1 MLGRSAVSA
10 ILTLLAHAFH
20 SSLAPARQGFS
31 LRSAQEDFTEWKMT
45 LMQVGLDDK
54 YRVDAKRIYLSGV
67 QALARLPMLQ
77 RERDRAAGLN
87 TAGFISGYRGSPLG
101 MYDHTLWRAK
111 SFLQA
116 HDIAFVPG
124 LNEDLAATAVWGSQQ
139 VGLFPGAR
147 VDGVFGIWYGK
158 GPGVDRSVDA
168 LKHAN
173 SAGTSQHGG
182 VLALAGD
189 DHGCQ
194 SSTLAHQSEQVFAA
208 ALIPIINPAT
218 LQDYLDLGI
227 YGFALSRYSGCWVGF
242 KAIGET
248 VESSASIY
256 SDHARVEIVL
266 PTDFEMPPGGLN
278 IRWPD
283 PPLEAEKR
291 LFGPKMAAIGAFA
304 RANKLDRI
312 VLDGKPARLGIIA
325 TGKAYLDLRQALAD
339 LGISD
344 RDAEALG
351 LRIYKVALTWPLE
364 EHGAKRFAEGLQ
376 DVLVV
381 EEKRGFIE
389 DQLKR
394 ILYNV
399 DAWKRP
405 SVVGK
410 LDEDGAPLLP
420 SEGELTPTIVASA
433 LVARLRRL
441 GHQSPALEQRL
452 ARLEAFE
459 RPAEGHAPISLQR
472 TPYFCSGCP
481 HNTSTKL
488 PEGSRAMAG
497 IGCHGM
503 ALYVPARRTA
513 TITHMGA
520 EGANWIGQ
528 APFTSEQH
536 IFQNLGDGTYTH
548 SGLLALR
555 AAAASGV
562 NITYKILYNDAVA
575 MTGGQPAEGS
585 FTVAQ
590 IAHQVWA
597 EGTKRLA
604 VVSDDPGKYP
614 KNYFPAGVTVHHR
627 REMDQVQRQ
636 LRDIKGLTALIYD
649 QTCAAEKRRRRKRG
663 LYPDPPKRVFINDLV
678 CEGCGD
684 CSQTSNCVSVQPLE
698 TEFGRKRQI
707 DQSNCNKDYSCV
719 DGFCPSFVTV
729 HGGKPKRLENTAV
742 DSGQLFADL
751 PLPTLPQLDVPY
763 NILVTGIGGT
773 GVITI
778 GALLGMA
785 AHLDGR
791 GCSALDFTGLA
802 QKNGAVMS
810 HVRIAAKP
818 EDIASVRITSGGAD
832 LILGCD
838 IVVAASE
845 TALNRVDRG
854 ATRAFVNADL
864 QPTASFVQNP
874 DLDFEMGAM
883 QTTLR
888 DAIGERN
895 LEIIDATAIA
905 ATLMGDSIATNSF
918 MLGFAFQKGAV
929 PLSLEALLRAIEING
944 AAIEMNKQAFTWG
957 RLAAHD
963 ISRVRSVTQFK
974 ARAASPTRA
983 LDEIINLRAKFLS
996 DYQDQAYADR
1006 YLAAVDKVRKAETAA
1021 SLSSS
1026 ELSEAVAKNLFKL
1039 MAYKD
1044 EYEVARLYTDGS
1056 FAKKL
1061 SEKFDGEFS
1070 LKFYLAAPIFARR
1083 DKATG
1088 RLQKKEFGGWMIH
1101 AFRLLARLKGLRGT
1115 PYDPFG
1121 RTTERK
1127 AERKLIEDYL
1137 AMIEQRMA
1145 VMKAEQIPLLSRLA
1159 RIPETIRGYGHIKEE
1174 NITKAKAEKT
1184 RLEAEL
1190 DNSRFAAAAE

>member
-1 MLGRSAVSA
+1 
-10 ILTLLAHAFH
+10 
-20 SSLAPARQGFS
+20 
-31 LRSAQEDFTEWKMT
+31 MT

-54 YRVDAKRIYLSGV
+54 YRLESKRIYLSGI
-67 QALARLPMLQ
+67 QALVRLPMLQ
-77 RERDRAAGLN
+77 RERDRLQNLN

-101 MYDHTLWRAK
+101 MYDHALWRAK

-116 HDIAFVPG
+116 QDIAFVPG

-139 VGLFPGAR
+139 VGLFPGAK

-173 SAGTSQHGG
+173 SAGSSRHGG

-208 ALIPIINPAT
+208 ALMPILNPAT
-218 LQDYLDLGI
+218 LQDYLDLGL

-248 VESSASIY
+248 VESSASID
-256 SDHARVEIVL
+256 SDPSRVEVVL
-266 PTDFEMPPGGLN
+266 PRDFEMPPGGLN

-283 PPLEAEKR
+283 PPMEQEAR
-291 LFGPKMAAIGAFA
+291 LFGPKMEAAKAFV
-304 RANKLDRI
+304 RANGLDRI
-312 VLDGKPARLGIIA
+312 VLDARPARLGILA
-325 TGKAYLDLRQALAD
+325 TGKAYLDLRQAMAD
-339 LGISD
+339 LGITD
-344 RDAEALG
+344 KDAKALG

-364 EHGAKRFAEGLQ
+364 EVGAKRFAEGLQ

-381 EEKRGFIE
+381 EEKRGFVE
-389 DQLKR
+389 DQLMR

-399 DAWKRP
+399 DAWNRP

-410 LDEDGAPLLP
+410 RDESGAPLLP
-420 SEGELTPTIVASA
+420 SEGELTPTMVASA

-441 GHQSPALEQRL
+441 GVQSPALEQRL

-459 RPAEGHAPISLQR
+459 HPVAASAPITLAR
-472 TPYFCSGCP
+472 TPFFCSGCP

-503 ALYVPARRTA
+503 ALYVPSRRTN
-513 TITHMGA
+513 TITQMGG
-520 EGANWIGQ
+520 EGVNWIGQ
-528 APFTSEQH
+528 APFTSEDH

-555 AAAASGV
+555 AAGASGV

-590 IAHQVWA
+590 IAHQVAA

-604 VVSDDPGKYP
+604 IVSDDPGKYP
-614 KNYFPAGVTVHHR
+614 AKDYFPQGATVHHR
-627 REMDQVQRQ
+627 REMDQLQRE
-636 LRDIKGLTALIYD
+636 LRETKGLSVLIYD

-684 CSQTSNCVSVQPLE
+684 CSQTSNCVSVQPLD

-729 HGGKPKRLENTAV
+729 HGGMLKRPKTSSV

-751 PLPTLPQLDVPY
+751 PLPLPSELDAPY

-785 AHLDGR
+785 AHVDGK

-810 HVRIAAKP
+810 HVRIAPKP
-818 EDIASVRITSGGAD
+818 EDIASVRIATGGAD

-838 IVVAASE
+838 IVVSAGT
-845 TALNRVDRG
+845 TALSRVERG
-854 ATRAFVNADL
+854 VTRAFVNADL
-864 QPTASFVQNP
+864 QPTASFVMNP
-874 DLDFEMGAM
+874 DIDFEMNAM
-883 QTTLR
+883 QTALR
-888 DAIGERN
+888 DTIGDKN
-895 LEIIDATAIA
+895 LDIIDATGIA
-905 ATLMGDSIATNSF
+905 TILMGDSIATNSF
-918 MLGFAFQKGAV
+918 MLGYAFQKGTI
-929 PLSLEALLRAIEING
+929 PLSLEAIMRAIEING
-944 AAIEMNKQAFTWG
+944 AAVEMNKQAFGWG

-963 ISRVRSVTQFK
+963 ISRVRSVTQFRS
-974 ARAASPTRA
+974 RAATTTRT
-983 LDEIINLRAKFLS
+983 LDETIAYRAEFLTA
-996 DYQDQAYADR
+996 YQDKAYAER
-1006 YLAAVDKVRKAETAA
+1006 YLATVAKVRRAEAA
-1021 SLSSS
+1021 VSTSST
-1026 ELSEAVAKNLFKL
+1026 ELTEAVAKNLFKL

-1044 EYEVARLYTDGS
+1044 EYEVARLYADDS

-1061 SEKFDGEFS
+1061 GEKFEGDFR
-1070 LKFYLAAPIFARR
+1070 LKFHLAPPIFARR

-1088 RLQKKEFGGWMIH
+1088 HLLKKEFGGWMMP
-1101 AFRLLARLKGLRGT
+1101 AFRLLAKLKFLRGT
-1115 PYDPFG
+1115 AWDPFG
-1121 RTTERK
+1121 RSAERK
-1127 AERKLIEDYL
+1127 AERRLIEDYL
-1137 AMIEQRMA
+1137 GMIDQRIA
-1145 VMKAEQIPLLSRLA
+1145 SLKAEQIPLLARLSRL
-1159 RIPETIRGYGHIKEE
+1159 PETIRGYGHIKEAS
-1174 NITKAKAEKT
+1174 IAKAIAERA

-1190 DNSRFAAAAE
+1190 ENNRFAAAAE

>member
-1 MLGRSAVSA
+1 LSGVFGARIDIGGTSTSLINRIERSY
-10 ILTLLAHAFH
+10 
-20 SSLAPARQGFS
+20 P
-31 LRSAQEDFTEWKMT
+31 KMT

-54 YRVDAKRIYLSGV
+54 YRLEAKRIYLSGI
-67 QALARLPMLQ
+67 QALVRLPMLQ
-77 RERDRAAGLN
+77 RERDRLQNLN

-101 MYDHTLWRAK
+101 MYDHALWRAK
-111 SFLQA
+111 SFLQSQ
-116 HDIAFVPG
+116 DIAFVPG

-139 VGLFPGAR
+139 VGLFPGAK

-173 SAGTSQHGG
+173 SAGSSRHGG

-208 ALIPIINPAT
+208 ALMPILNPAT
-218 LQDYLDLGI
+218 LQDYLDLGL

-242 KAIGET
+242 KAISET

-256 SDHARVEIVL
+256 SDPSRVQVVL

-283 PPLEAEKR
+283 PPMEQERR
-291 LFGPKMAAIGAFA
+291 LFGAKMAAVAAFT
-304 RANKLDRI
+304 RANQLDRI
-312 VLDGKPARLGIIA
+312 MLDSKPARLGIIA
-325 TGKAYLDLRQALAD
+325 TGKAYLDLRQAMAD
-339 LGISD
+339 LGITD
-344 RDAEALG
+344 RDAKALG

-364 EHGAKRFAEGLQ
+364 ETGAKRFAEGLQ

-389 DQLKR
+389 DQLMR

-399 DAWKRP
+399 DAWNRP

-410 LDEDGAPLLP
+410 RDESGAPLLP
-420 SEGELTPTIVASA
+420 SEGELTPTVVASA

-441 GHQSPALEQRL
+441 GHQSPVLEQRL

-459 RPAEGHAPISLQR
+459 HPVPASAPITLAR
-472 TPYFCSGCP
+472 TPFFCSGCP

-503 ALYVPARRTA
+503 ALYVPSRRTD
-513 TITHMGA
+513 TITQMGG
-520 EGANWIGQ
+520 EGVNWIGQ
-528 APFTSEQH
+528 APFTSEDH

-555 AAAASGV
+555 AAGASGV

-585 FTVAQ
+585 FTVSQ

-604 VVSDDPGKYP
+604 IVSDDPGKYP
-614 KNYFPAGVTVHHR
+614 ANYFPPGATVHHR
-627 REMDQVQRQ
+627 REMDPLQRE
-636 LRDIKGLTALIYD
+636 LREVKGLSVLIYD

-729 HGGKPKRLENTAV
+729 HGGTLKRAKTSSV

-751 PLPTLPQLDVPY
+751 PLPSPRELDAPY

-785 AHLDGR
+785 AHIDGR

-810 HVRIAAKP
+810 HVRIAPTP
-818 EDIASVRITSGGAD
+818 EDIASVRIATGGAD

-838 IVVAASE
+838 IVVSAGT
-845 TALNRVDRG
+845 TALSRVERG
-854 ATRAFVNADL
+854 VTRAFVNADL
-864 QPTASFVQNP
+864 QPTASFVMNP
-874 DLDFEMGAM
+874 DIDFEINAM
-883 QTTLR
+883 QSALR
-888 DAIGERN
+888 EAIGENN
-895 LEIIDATAIA
+895 LDIIDATGIA
-905 ATLMGDSIATNSF
+905 TILMGDSIATNAF
-918 MLGFAFQKGAV
+918 MLGFAFQKGTI
-929 PLSLEALLRAIEING
+929 PLSLEAILRAIEING
-944 AAIEMNKQAFTWG
+944 AAIEMNKQAFSWG

-963 ISRVRSVTQFK
+963 ISRVRSVTQFR
-974 ARAASPTRA
+974 ARAVTTTRT
-983 LDEIINLRAKFLS
+983 LDETIAYRAEFLAG
-996 DYQDQAYADR
+996 YQDKAYADR
-1006 YLAAVDKVRKAETAA
+1006 YLATVAKVRKTEAA
-1021 SLSSS
+1021 VSPSST

-1044 EYEVARLYTDGS
+1044 EYEVARLYADDA

-1061 SEKFDGEFS
+1061 GEKFEGGFR
-1070 LKFYLAAPIFARR
+1070 LKFHLAPPIFARR
-1083 DKATG
+1083 DKAG
-1088 RLQKKEFGGWMIH
+1088 HLQKKEYGGWMLQ
-1101 AFRLLARLKGLRGT
+1101 AFRLLAKLKFLRGT
-1115 PYDPFG
+1115 AWDPFG
-1121 RTTERK
+1121 RAAERRN
-1127 AERKLIEDYL
+1127 ERKLINDYF
-1137 AMIEQRMA
+1137 AMLEQRISGL
-1145 VMKAEQIPLLSRLA
+1145 KGEQIPLLARLA
-1159 RIPETIRGYGHIKEE
+1159 RLPEMIRGYGHIKEA
-1174 NITKAKAEKT
+1174 NIGKALAEQT

-1190 DNSRFAAAAE
+1190 ENNRFAAAAE

>member
-1 MLGRSAVSA
+1 
-10 ILTLLAHAFH
+10 
-20 SSLAPARQGFS
+20 
-31 LRSAQEDFTEWKMT
+31 MT

-54 YRVDAKRIYLSGV
+54 YRLETKRIYLSGV

-77 RERDRAAGLN
+77 RERDRLAGLN

-139 VGLFPGAR
+139 VGLFPGAK

-173 SAGTSQHGG
+173 SAGSSRNGG

-208 ALIPIINPAT
+208 ALMPIINPAS
-218 LQDYLDLGI
+218 LQEYLDLGL

-256 SDHARVEIVL
+256 SDASRAQVTL
-266 PTDFEMPPGGLN
+266 PTDFELPPGGLN

-283 PPLEAEKR
+283 PPLEQEKR
-291 LFGPKMAAIGAFA
+291 LFGPKMEAVKAFV
-304 RANKLDRI
+304 RANRLDRI
-312 VLDGKPARLGIIA
+312 VLDGRPARLGIIT
-325 TGKAYLDLRQALAD
+325 TGKAYLDLRQAMAD

-364 EHGAKRFAEGLQ
+364 ESGAKRFAEGLQ

-389 DQLKR
+389 DQLMR

-410 LDEDGAPLLP
+410 RDETGAPLLP
-420 SEGELTPTIVASA
+420 SEGELNPTLVAAA
-433 LVARLRRL
+433 LVARLRRF
-441 GHQSPALEQRL
+441 GQQNPILEQRL
-452 ARLEAFE
+452 ARLEAFD
-459 RPAEGHAPISLQR
+459 RPAPGHTPIALQR

-481 HNTSTKL
+481 HNTSTKV

-528 APFTSEQH
+528 APFTNEPH

-575 MTGGQPAEGS
+575 MTGGQPAEGG
-585 FTVAQ
+585 FTVSQ

-597 EGTKRLA
+597 EGIKRLA
-604 VVSDDPGKYP
+604 IVSDDPGKYP
-614 KNYFPAGVTVHHR
+614 SQYFPQGATVHHR
-627 REMDQVQRQ
+627 REMDQLQRE
-636 LRDIKGLTALIYD
+636 LREIKGLTVLIYD

-663 LYPDPPKRVFINDLV
+663 LYPDPPKRAFINDLV

-684 CSQTSNCVSVQPLE
+684 CSQTSNCVSVQPLD

-707 DQSNCNKDYSCV
+707 DQSNCNKDFSCV
-719 DGFCPSFVTV
+719 EGFCPSFVRV
-729 HGGKPKRLENTAV
+729 HGGTLKRIRNSAV

-751 PLPTLPQLDVPY
+751 PHPDSPRLDTPY

-785 AHLDGR
+785 AHVDGR

-810 HVRIAAKP
+810 HVRIAASP
-818 EDIASVRITSGGAD
+818 EDLTTVRITNGGAN
-832 LILGCD
+832 LVLGCD
-838 IVVAASE
+838 IVVSSSE
-845 TALNRVDRG
+845 TALSRIERG
-854 ATRAFVNADL
+854 VTAVLVNADL

-874 DLDFEMGAM
+874 DIDFGMNEMRSA
-883 QTTLR
+883 LR
-888 DAIGERN
+888 DAAGERN
-895 LEIIDATAIA
+895 LDVIDATGIA
-905 ATLMGDSIATNSF
+905 ATLMGDSIATNAF
-918 MLGFAFQKGAV
+918 MLGYAFQKGAI
-929 PLSLEALLRAIEING
+929 PLSLDAIMRAIEING

-963 ISRVRSVTQFK
+963 MARVRSVIQFRTRTS
-974 ARAASPTRA
+974 APTRT
-983 LDEIINLRAKFLS
+983 LDEQIAYRADFLNS
-996 DYQDQAYADR
+996 YQEKAYAER
-1006 YLAAVDKVRKAETAA
+1006 YLAAVAKVRTAEAA
-1021 SLSSS
+1021 VLPSST
-1026 ELSEAVAKNLFKL
+1026 ELTEAVAKNLFKL

-1044 EYEVARLYTDGS
+1044 EYEVARLYSDDS
-1056 FAKKL
+1056 FARKL
-1061 SEKFDGEFS
+1061 SEKFDGDFR
-1070 LKFYLAAPIFARR
+1070 LKFYLAPPIFAKR
-1083 DKATG
+1083 DKSG
-1088 RLQKKEFGGWMIH
+1088 RLQKKEYGGWMMH
-1101 AFRLLARLKGLRGT
+1101 AFRVLARMKSLRGT
-1115 PYDPFG
+1115 TFDPFG
-1121 RTTERK
+1121 RTAERQ
-1127 AERKLIEDYL
+1127 AERKLIEDYF
-1137 AMIEQRMA
+1137 AMIENRIA
-1145 VMKAEQIPLLSRLA
+1145 HLRAEQIPLLARLA
-1159 RIPETIRGYGHIKEE
+1159 RVPEMIRGYGHIKEE
-1174 NITKAKAEKT
+1174 NIGKARAEQA
-1184 RLEAEL
+1184 RLETEL
-1190 DNSRFAAAAE
+1190 ENSRFAAAAE

>member
-1 MLGRSAVSA
+1 
-10 ILTLLAHAFH
+10 
-20 SSLAPARQGFS
+20 
-31 LRSAQEDFTEWKMT
+31 MT

-54 YRVDAKRIYLSGV
+54 YRLDAKRIYLSGI
-67 QALARLPMLQ
+67 QALVRLPMLQ
-77 RERDRAAGLN
+77 RERDRLQDLN

-101 MYDHTLWRAK
+101 MYDNALWRAK
-111 SFLQA
+111 SFLQS

-139 VGLFPGAR
+139 VGMFPGAK

-173 SAGTSQHGG
+173 SAGTSRHGG

-208 ALIPIINPAT
+208 ALMPILNPAT
-218 LQDYLDLGI
+218 LQDYLDLGL
-227 YGFALSRYSGCWVGF
+227 YGFALSRFSGCWVGF
-242 KAIGET
+242 KAISET

-256 SDHARVEIVL
+256 SDPSRIKVVL
-266 PTDFEMPPGGLN
+266 PSDFEMPPGGLG

-283 PPLEAEKR
+283 PPLEQERR
-291 LFGPKMAAIGAFA
+291 LHGPKMAAIAAFA
-304 RANKLDRI
+304 RANQLDRV
-312 VLDGKPARLGIIA
+312 VLDSKPARLGIVA

-339 LGISD
+339 LGITE
-344 RDAEALG
+344 REAQEIG

-364 EHGAKRFAEGLQ
+364 ENGARRFAEGLQ

-389 DQLKR
+389 DQLVR
-394 ILYNV
+394 ILYNM
-399 DAWKRP
+399 DASRRP

-410 LDEDGAPLLP
+410 RDERGATLLP
-420 SEGELTPTIVASA
+420 SEGELTPTMVAA
-433 LVARLRRL
+433 AVVARLRRL
-441 GHQSPALEQRL
+441 GHQSPVLEQRL

-459 RPAEGHAPISLQR
+459 HPATTRAPMALQR

-481 HNTSTKL
+481 HNTSTKV

-503 ALYVPARRTA
+503 ALSVPSRRTA
-513 TITHMGA
+513 TISHMGA
-520 EGANWIGQ
+520 EGVSWIGQ
-528 APFTSEQH
+528 APFTSETH

-555 AAAASGV
+555 AAAAAGV

-575 MTGGQPAEGS
+575 MTGGQPAEGGL
-585 FTVAQ
+585 TVSQ

-597 EGTKRLA
+597 EGAKRLA
-604 VVSDDPGKYP
+604 IVSDDPGKYP
-614 KNYFPAGVTVHHR
+614 GKNFPEGATVHHR
-627 REMDQVQRQ
+627 RELDAIQRE
-636 LRDIKGLTALIYD
+636 LREIEGLSVLIYD

-684 CSQTSNCVSVQPLE
+684 CSQVSNCVSVQPLE

-719 DGFCPSFVTV
+719 EGFCPSFVTV
-729 HGGKPKRLENTAV
+729 HGGTLKKAETSSIV
-742 DSGQLFADL
+742 SGQLFADL
-751 PLPTLPQLDVPY
+751 PLPPRRELDAPY

-810 HVRIAAKP
+810 HVRIAPAP
-818 EDIASVRITSGGAD
+818 EDIATVRIASGGAD

-845 TALNRVDRG
+845 TALNRIDRG
-854 ATRAFVNADL
+854 VTRAFVNADL

-874 DLDFEMGAM
+874 DLDFEMGAI

-888 DAIGERN
+888 DAVGERN
-895 LEIIDATAIA
+895 LDIIDATGIA
-905 ATLMGDSIATNSF
+905 STLMGDSIATNSF
-918 MLGFAFQKGAV
+918 MLGFAFQKGTI
-929 PLSLEALLRAIEING
+929 PLSLEAILRAIEING

-963 ISRVRSVTQFK
+963 MARVRSVLQFRV
-974 ARAASPTRA
+974 RAANPTRT
-983 LDEIINLRAKFLS
+983 LDEQIAHRATFLGE
-996 DYQDQAYADR
+996 YQDQAYADR
-1006 YLAAVDKVRKAETAA
+1006 YLAAVDKVRKAEAAA
-1021 SLSSS
+1021 SPASS
-1026 ELSEAVAKNLFKL
+1026 ELTEAVAKNLFKL

-1061 SEKFDGEFS
+1061 SDKFDGDFG
-1070 LKFYLAAPIFARR
+1070 LKFYLAPPVFAGR

-1088 RLQKKEFGGWMIH
+1088 HLRKKEFGGWMIH
-1101 AFRLLARLKGLRGT
+1101 AFRLLAKLKFLRGT
-1115 PYDPFG
+1115 AYDPFG
-1121 RTTERK
+1121 RSPERKTER
-1127 AERKLIEDYL
+1127 RLIEDYL
-1137 AMIEQRMA
+1137 AMIEQRTA
-1145 VMKAEQIPLLSRLA
+1145 SLKPEQIPLLARLA
-1159 RIPETIRGYGHIKEE
+1159 RVPETIRGYGHIKEE
-1174 NITKAKAEKT
+1174 NIGKAMAEKA

-1190 DNSRFAAAAE
+1190 ENSHFAAAAE

>member
-1 MLGRSAVSA
+1 M
-10 ILTLLAHAFH
+10 TLL
-20 SSLAPARQGFS
+20 
-31 LRSAQEDFTEWKMT
+31 
-45 LMQVGLDDK
+45 QVELEDK
-54 YRVDAKRIYLSGV
+54 YRLEAKRIYLSGV
-67 QALARLPMLQ
+67 QALVRLPMLQ
-77 RERDRAAGLN
+77 REIDRAARLN

-101 MYDHTLWRAK
+101 MYDHALWRAK
-111 SFLQA
+111 SHLKA

-139 VGLFPGAR
+139 VGLFPGAK

-173 SAGTSQHGG
+173 SAGTSRHGG

-208 ALIPIINPAT
+208 ALMPIINPAT
-218 LQDYLDLGI
+218 LQDYLDLGL

-248 VESSASIY
+248 VESSASVY
-256 SDHARVEIVL
+256 SDAARVQIVL
-266 PTDFEMPPGGLN
+266 PSDFEMPPGGLN

-283 PPLEAEKR
+283 PPMEQEKR
-291 LFGPKMAAIGAFA
+291 LFGPKMEAVGAFV
-304 RANKLDRI
+304 RANKLDKV
-312 VLDGKPARLGIIA
+312 VLDSKPARLGIIT

-339 LGISD
+339 LGITD
-344 RDAEALG
+344 RDAQALG

-364 EHGAKRFAEGLQ
+364 EEGAKRFAEGLQ

-389 DQLKR
+389 DQVKR
-394 ILYNV
+394 ILYNM
-399 DAWKRP
+399 DAWNRP
-405 SVVGK
+405 AVVGK
-410 LDEDGAPLLP
+410 RDEAGKVLLP

-441 GHQSPALEQRL
+441 GHHSPMLEQRL

-459 RPAEGHAPISLQR
+459 RPAAAQAPITLQR
-472 TPYFCSGCP
+472 TPFFCSGCP
-481 HNTSTKL
+481 HNTSTKI

-503 ALYVPARRTA
+503 ALNVPARRTA
-513 TITHMGA
+513 TITHMGG

-585 FTVAQ
+585 FTVSQ

-597 EGTKRLA
+597 EGVKRLA
-604 VVSDDPGKYP
+604 IVSDDPGKYP
-614 KNYFPAGVTVHHR
+614 PSGYFPPDTTVHHR
-627 REMDQVQRQ
+627 REMDQVQRE
-636 LRDIKGLTALIYD
+636 LREIKGLTVLIYD

-684 CSQTSNCVSVQPLE
+684 CSQASNCVSVQPLD

-707 DQSNCNKDYSCV
+707 DQSNCNKDFSCV
-719 DGFCPSFVTV
+719 EGFCPSFVTV
-729 HGGKPKRLENTAV
+729 HGGKLKRVESSAI

-751 PLPTLPQLDVPY
+751 PLPPTPKLDAPY

-785 AHLDGR
+785 AHVDGR
-791 GCSALDFTGLA
+791 GCSALDFTGLS

-810 HVRIAAKP
+810 HVRIAPAP
-818 EDIASVRITSGGAD
+818 EDIAAVRITTGGAD

-838 IVVAASE
+838 IVVSTGP
-845 TALNRVDRG
+845 TALSRVERG
-854 ATRAFVNADL
+854 VTRAFVNADL

-874 DLDFEMGAM
+874 DIDFEMGAM
-883 QTTLR
+883 QTTLHE
-888 DAIGERN
+888 AIGERN
-895 LEIIDATAIA
+895 LDIIDATGIA
-905 ATLMGDSIATNSF
+905 STLMGDSIATNSF
-918 MLGFAFQKGAV
+918 MLGFAFQKGAI
-929 PLSLEALLRAIEING
+929 PLSLEAILRAIEING
-944 AAIEMNKQAFTWG
+944 AAVEMNKQAFTWG
-957 RLAAHD
+957 RLAAYD
-963 ISRVRSVTQFK
+963 MARVRSVIQFRS
-974 ARAASPTRA
+974 RAVQPTRT
-983 LDEIINLRAKFLS
+983 LDDIIDTRAKFLT
-996 DYQDQAYADR
+996 DYQDKAYAAR
-1006 YLAAVDKVRKAETAA
+1006 YLAALEKVRKAEAAA
-1021 SLSSS
+1021 SPAST
-1026 ELSEAVAKNLFKL
+1026 ELTEAVAKNLFKL

-1061 SEKFDGEFS
+1061 SEKFDGDYQ
-1070 LKFYLAAPIFARR
+1070 LKFYLAPPVFARR
-1083 DKATG
+1083 DKVTG
-1088 RLQKKEFGGWMIH
+1088 HLQKKEFGGWMIH
-1101 AFRLLARLKGLRGT
+1101 AFRLLARLKFLRGT
-1115 PYDPFG
+1115 AFDPFG
-1121 RTTERK
+1121 RTAERK
-1127 AERKLIEDYL
+1127 SERKLIEDYL
-1137 AMIEQRMA
+1137 AMLEQRIA
-1145 VMKAEQIPLLSRLA
+1145 DLRPEQIPLLVKLA
-1159 RIPETIRGYGHIKEE
+1159 RLPEMIRGYGHIKEAS
-1174 NITKAKAEKT
+1174 IVKAMAEKT
-1184 RLEAEL
+1184 RLETEVE
-1190 DNSRFAAAAE
+1190 NTRFAAAAE

>member
-1 MLGRSAVSA
+1 MLFTWQRCIDQPGRVSA
-10 ILTLLAHAFH
+10 KKDYG
-20 SSLAPARQGFS
+20 SN
-31 LRSAQEDFTEWKMT
+31 DMT

-54 YRVDAKRIYLSGV
+54 YRLDAKRIYLSGV
-67 QALARLPMLQ
+67 QALVRLPMLQ

-111 SFLQA
+111 TFLQSQ
-116 HDIAFVPG
+116 DIAFVPG

-139 VGLFPGAR
+139 VGLFPGAK

-158 GPGVDRSVDA
+158 GPGVDRSLDA

-173 SAGTSQHGG
+173 SAGTARYGG

-208 ALIPIINPAT
+208 AMMPVLNPAT
-218 LQDYLDLGI
+218 IQDYLDFGLL
-227 YGFALSRYSGCWVGF
+227 GFALSRFSGCWVGF
-242 KAIGET
+242 KAISET

-256 SDHARVEIVL
+256 GDPSRVRITL

-283 PPLEAEKR
+283 PPLEQERR
-291 LFGPKMAAIGAFA
+291 LFGAKMAAVAAFV
-304 RANKLDRI
+304 RANQFDRI
-312 VLDGKPARLGIIA
+312 VLDSRPARLGIIA

-339 LGISD
+339 LGISE
-344 RDAEALG
+344 RDAEGLG

-364 EHGAKRFAEGLQ
+364 ESGAKRFAEGLQ

-394 ILYNV
+394 ILYNM
-399 DAWKRP
+399 DAWNRP
-405 SVVGK
+405 SIVGK
-410 LDEDGAPLLP
+410 LDEAGNRLLP

-441 GHQSPALEQRL
+441 GHNSPVLEQRL

-459 RPAEGHAPISLQR
+459 HPVTAQAAITLQR
-472 TPYFCSGCP
+472 TPFFCSGCP

-503 ALYVPARRTA
+503 ALSIPSRRTA

-597 EGTKRLA
+597 EGVKRLA
-604 VVSDDPGKYP
+604 IVSDDPGKYP
-614 KNYFPAGVTVHHR
+614 PSGYFPAGARVHHR
-627 REMDQVQRQ
+627 RDMDQLQRE
-636 LRDIKGLTALIYD
+636 LRDTPGLTVLIYD

-684 CSQTSNCVSVQPLE
+684 CSVASNCVSVQPLD

-719 DGFCPSFVTV
+719 EGFCPSFVTV
-729 HGGKPKRLENTAV
+729 HGGALKRLKNSAV
-742 DSGQLFADL
+742 DSGKLFADL
-751 PLPTLPQLDVPY
+751 PLPEPRALDRPY
-763 NILVTGIGGT
+763 GILVTGIGGT
-773 GVITI
+773 GVITV

-785 AHLDGR
+785 AHVDGK
-791 GCSALDFTGLA
+791 GCSALDFTGLS

-810 HVRIAAKP
+810 HVRIAARP
-818 EDIASVRITSGGAD
+818 EDLSTVRIANGGAD

-838 IVVAASE
+838 MVVSAGP
-845 TALNRVDRG
+845 TALSRVDRG
-854 ATRAFVNADL
+854 VTRAFVNADL

-874 DLDFEMGAM
+874 DIDFELGAM
-883 QTTLR
+883 QTALR

-895 LEIIDATAIA
+895 LEIVDATGIA
-905 ATLMGDSIATNSF
+905 ATLMGDSIATNPF
-918 MLGFAFQKGAV
+918 MLGFAFQKGAI
-929 PLSLEALLRAIEING
+929 PLSLDALLRAIEING

-963 ISRVRSVTQFK
+963 MSRIRSVLQFK
-974 ARAASPTRA
+974 SRAAAPTKT
-983 LDEIINLRAKFLS
+983 LDEQIALRAEFLT
-996 DYQDQAYADR
+996 DYQDKAYADR
-1006 YLAAVDKVRKAETAA
+1006 YLAAVNKVRKAETATAPA
-1021 SLSSS
+1021 ST
-1026 ELSEAVAKNLFKL
+1026 ELTEAVAKNLFKL

-1044 EYEVARLYTDGS
+1044 EYEVARLYTDGN

-1061 SEKFDGEFS
+1061 SEKFDGDFQ
-1070 LKFYLAAPIFARR
+1070 LKFHLAPPILAKR
-1083 DKATG
+1083 DKAG
-1088 RLQKKEFGGWMIH
+1088 RLQKREYGGWMMH
-1101 AFRLLARLKGLRGT
+1101 AFHLLARLKSLRGT
-1115 PYDPFG
+1115 KFDPFG
-1121 RTTERK
+1121 RT
-1127 AERKLIEDYL
+1127 AERQMERRLVDDYF
-1137 AMIEQRMA
+1137 AMIDKRTATLTAAQLPHLA
-1145 VMKAEQIPLLSRLA
+1145 RLA
-1159 RIPETIRGYGHIKEE
+1159 RIPEMIRGYGHIKEE
-1174 NITKAKAEKT
+1174 NIKTAAAERA

-1190 DNSRFAAAAE
+1190 ENSRFAAAAAAE

>member
-1 MLGRSAVSA
+1 M
-10 ILTLLAHAFH
+10 TLL
-20 SSLAPARQGFS
+20 
-31 LRSAQEDFTEWKMT
+31 
-45 LMQVGLDDK
+45 QVGLDDK
-54 YRVDAKRIYLSGV
+54 YRLEAKRIYLSGV
-67 QALARLPMLQ
+67 QALVRLPMLQ
-77 RERDRAAGLN
+77 RQRDRASGLK

-101 MYDHTLWRAK
+101 MYDHALWRAK
-111 SFLQA
+111 SHLAAQ
-116 HDIAFVPG
+116 DIAFVPG

-139 VGLFPGAR
+139 VGLFPGAK

-158 GPGVDRSVDA
+158 GPGVDRSVDP

-173 SAGTSQHGG
+173 SAGSSRNGG

-208 ALIPIINPAT
+208 ALMPIINPAT
-218 LQDYLDLGI
+218 LQDYLDLGLL
-227 YGFALSRYSGCWVGF
+227 GFALSRYSGCWVGF
-242 KAIGET
+242 KAISET

-256 SDHARVEIVL
+256 GDPSRVRIRL
-266 PTDFEMPPGGLN
+266 PTDFEMPPDGLN

-283 PPLEAEKR
+283 PPLEQEKR
-291 LFGPKMAAIGAFA
+291 LFGPKMQAVAAFA
-304 RANKLDRI
+304 RANQFDRI
-312 VLDGKPARLGIIA
+312 VLDGRPARLGIIA

-339 LGISD
+339 LGISE
-344 RDAEALG
+344 RDAEGLG

-364 EHGAKRFAEGLQ
+364 ESGAKRFAEGLQ
-376 DVLVV
+376 DVVVV

-405 SVVGK
+405 TVVGK
-410 LDEDGAPLLP
+410 QDETGAPLLP
-420 SEGELTPTIVASA
+420 SQGELNPTIVASA
-433 LVARLRRL
+433 LVARLRRF
-441 GHQSPALEQRL
+441 GHQSPVLEQRL

-459 RPAEGHAPISLQR
+459 HPETLRTPIALQR

-481 HNTSTKL
+481 HNTSTKI
-488 PEGSRAMAG
+488 PDGSRAMAG

-503 ALYVPARRTA
+503 ALYVPSRRTA
-513 TITHMGA
+513 TISHMGG

-555 AAAASGV
+555 AAAVSGV

-575 MTGGQPAEGS
+575 MTGGQPAEGG

-597 EGTKRLA
+597 EGIKRLA
-604 VVSDDPGKYP
+604 IVSDDPGKYP
-614 KNYFPAGVTVHHR
+614 ANYFPQGATIHHR
-627 REMDQVQRQ
+627 REMDDLQRE
-636 LRDIKGLTALIYD
+636 LRDTKGLTVLIYD

-684 CSQTSNCVSVQPLE
+684 CSVASNCVSVQPLE

-719 DGFCPSFVTV
+719 EGFCPSFVTV
-729 HGGKPKRLENTAV
+729 HGGHLKRAAKAAAAV
-742 DSGQLFADL
+742 QGLFDNL
-751 PLPTLPQLDVPY
+751 PLPSPPALEVPY

-785 AHLDGR
+785 AHVDGR
-791 GCSALDFTGLA
+791 GCSALDFTGLS

-810 HVRIAAKP
+810 HVRIAPTP
-818 EDIASVRITSGGAD
+818 EDIAAVRITTGGAD
-832 LILGCD
+832 VILGCD
-838 IVVAASE
+838 MIVSAGPAALS
-845 TALNRVDRG
+845 RVERG
-854 ATRAFVNADL
+854 VTKAFVNADL

-874 DLDFEMGAM
+874 DIDFELGAM
-883 QTTLR
+883 QTALR
-888 DAIGERN
+888 DAVGERN
-895 LEIIDATAIA
+895 LDIIDATGIA
-905 ATLMGDSIATNSF
+905 ATLMGDSIATNPF
-918 MLGFAFQKGAV
+918 MLGFAFQKGAI

-963 ISRVRSVTQFK
+963 MSRIRSVLQFK
-974 ARAASPTRA
+974 SRAAAPTKT
-983 LDEIINLRAKFLS
+983 LDEQIALRAEFLT
-996 DYQDQAYADR
+996 DYQDKAYADR
-1006 YLAAVDKVRKAETAA
+1006 YLAAVNKVRKAETATAPA
-1021 SLSSS
+1021 ST
-1026 ELSEAVAKNLFKL
+1026 ELTEAVAKNLFKL

-1044 EYEVARLYTDGS
+1044 EYEVARLYTDGN

-1061 SEKFDGEFS
+1061 SEKFDGDFQ
-1070 LKFYLAAPIFARR
+1070 LKFHLAPPILAKR
-1083 DKATG
+1083 DKAG
-1088 RLQKKEFGGWMIH
+1088 RLQKKEYGGWMLH
-1101 AFRLLARLKGLRGT
+1101 AFRLFARLKFLRGT
-1115 PYDPFG
+1115 SYDPFG
-1121 RTTERK
+1121 RT
-1127 AERKLIEDYL
+1127 AERQMERRLVEDYF
-1137 AMIEQRMA
+1137 AMIDQRTA
-1145 VMKAEQIPLLSRLA
+1145 ALTAAQLPHLAKLA
-1159 RIPETIRGYGHIKEE
+1159 RIPEMIRGYGHIKEA
-1174 NITKAKAEKT
+1174 NIAKAIAEKA

-1190 DNSRFAAAAE
+1190 ENSRFAAAAE

>member
-1 MLGRSAVSA
+1 
-10 ILTLLAHAFH
+10 
-20 SSLAPARQGFS
+20 
-31 LRSAQEDFTEWKMT
+31 MT

-54 YRVDAKRIYLSGV
+54 YRLETRRIYLSGV
-67 QALARLPMLQ
+67 QALVRLPMLQ
-77 RERDRAAGLN
+77 RERDRAAGLD

-101 MYDHTLWRAK
+101 MYDHALWRAK

-116 HDIAFVPG
+116 QDIAFVPG

-173 SAGTSQHGG
+173 SAGTSRHGG

-208 ALIPIINPAT
+208 ALMPIINPAT
-218 LQDYLDLGI
+218 LQDYLDLGV
-227 YGFALSRYSGCWVGF
+227 YGFALSRYSGCWIGF

-248 VESSASIY
+248 VESSASIH
-256 SDHARVEIVL
+256 SDPSRVEIVL

-283 PPLEAEKR
+283 PPLEQERR
-291 LFGPKMAAIGAFA
+291 LFGPKMAAVGAFA
-304 RANKLDRI
+304 RANRLDRI
-312 VLDGKPARLGIIA
+312 VLDIIA

-364 EHGAKRFAEGLQ
+364 ETGARRFAEGLQ

-410 LDEDGAPLLP
+410 QDETGAPLLP
-420 SEGELTPTIVASA
+420 SNGELTPTMVAAA
-433 LVARLRRL
+433 LVARLRRF
-441 GHQSPALEQRL
+441 GHQSPLLEQRL

-459 RPAEGHAPISLQR
+459 HPSPAHAPIALQR
-472 TPYFCSGCP
+472 TPFFCSGCP
-481 HNTSTKL
+481 HNSSTKI
-488 PEGSRAMAG
+488 PDGSRAMAG

-503 ALYVPARRTA
+503 ALYVPSRRTE
-513 TITHMGA
+513 TITQMGG

-528 APFTSEQH
+528 APFTSESH

-585 FTVAQ
+585 FSVAQ

-597 EGTKRLA
+597 EGVKRLA
-604 VVSDDPGKYP
+604 IVSDDPGKYP
-614 KNYFPAGVTVHHR
+614 ARDYFPQGASIHHR
-627 REMDQVQRQ
+627 REMDELQRE
-636 LRDIKGLTALIYD
+636 LREIKGLTVLIYD

-684 CSQTSNCVSVQPLE
+684 CSQASNCVSVQPLD

-719 DGFCPSFVTV
+719 EGFCPSFVTV
-729 HGGKPKRLENTAV
+729 HGGRLKKIETSAV

-751 PLPTLPQLDVPY
+751 PLPAAPRLDGPY

-785 AHLDGR
+785 AHVDGR
-791 GCSALDFTGLA
+791 GCSALDFTGLS

-810 HVRIAAKP
+810 HVRIAPAP
-818 EDIASVRITSGGAD
+818 EDIATVRITTGGAD

-838 IVVAASE
+838 IVVSVSE
-845 TALNRVDRG
+845 TALSRVERG
-854 ATRAFVNADL
+854 VTRAFVNADL

-874 DLDFEMGAM
+874 DIDFEIGAM
-883 QTTLR
+883 QTALR

-895 LEIIDATAIA
+895 LDIIDATGIA
-905 ATLMGDSIATNSF
+905 ATLMGDSIATNAF
-918 MLGFAFQKGAV
+918 LLGFAFQKGAI
-929 PLSLEALLRAIEING
+929 PLSLEAILRAIEING
-944 AAIEMNKQAFTWG
+944 AAVEMNKQAFAWG

-963 ISRVRSVTQFK
+963 ISRVRQVIQF
-974 ARAASPTRA
+974 RSRPAAATKT
-983 LDEIINLRAKFLS
+983 LDERIADRAKFLT
-996 DYQDQAYADR
+996 DYQDQAYVNR

-1021 SLSSS
+1021 APSSS
-1026 ELSEAVAKNLFKL
+1026 ELTEAVAKNLFKL

-1056 FAKKL
+1056 FAGKL
-1061 SEKFDGEFS
+1061 AATFDGDIS
-1070 LKFYLAAPIFARR
+1070 LKFHLAPPIFAAR
-1083 DKATG
+1083 DRAGHLRK
-1088 RLQKKEFGGWMIH
+1088 QEFGGWMIH
-1101 AFRLLARLKGLRGT
+1101 AFRLLARLKFLRGT
-1115 PYDPFG
+1115 AYDPFG
-1121 RTTERK
+1121 RT
-1127 AERKLIEDYL
+1127 AERKTERRLIEDYL
-1137 AMIEQRMA
+1137 AMLDRHTTALEQERIA
-1145 VMKAEQIPLLSRLA
+1145 PLARLA
-1159 RIPETIRGYGHIKEE
+1159 RIPEAIRGYGHIKDEA
-1174 NITKAKAEKT
+1174 IKKAMAEQA

-1190 DNSRFAAAAE
+1190 DNARFAAAAE

>member
-1 MLGRSAVSA
+1 
-10 ILTLLAHAFH
+10 
-20 SSLAPARQGFS
+20 
-31 LRSAQEDFTEWKMT
+31 MT

-54 YRVDAKRIYLSGV
+54 YRFEAKRIYLSGI
-67 QALARLPMLQ
+67 QALVRLPMLQ

-87 TAGFISGYRGSPLG
+87 TGGFISGYRGSPLG

-111 SFLQA
+111 SFLKE

-139 VGLFPGAR
+139 VGLFPGAN

-158 GPGVDRSVDA
+158 GPGVDRSTDA

-173 SAGTSQHGG
+173 SAGSSRNGG

-208 ALIPIINPAT
+208 ALMPVINPST
-218 LQDYLDLGI
+218 LQEYLDLGLQ
-227 YGFALSRYSGCWVGF
+227 GFALSRYSGCWIGF

-256 SDHARVEIVL
+256 ADPDRVKIIL
-266 PTDFEMPPGGLN
+266 PDDFEMPPGGLN

-291 LFGPKMAAIGAFA
+291 LGLKMEAVKAFA
-304 RANKLDRI
+304 RANQLDKI
-312 VLDGKPARLGIIA
+312 VLDGRPARLGIIT
-325 TGKAYLDLRQALAD
+325 TGKAYLDLKQAMAD

-351 LRIYKVALTWPLE
+351 LRIYKVAMTWPLE
-364 EHGAKRFAEGLQ
+364 EQGAKRFAEGLQ

-389 DQLKR
+389 DQLMR

-399 DAWKRP
+399 DAWNRP

-410 LDEDGAPLLP
+410 RDETGAMLLP
-420 SEGELTPTIVASA
+420 SEGELNPTIVASA

-441 GHQSPALEQRL
+441 GHQSPLLEQRL
-452 ARLEAFE
+452 ARLEAFDQ
-459 RPAEGHAPISLQR
+459 PSTGNAPITLAR
-472 TPYFCSGCP
+472 TPFFCSGCP

-503 ALYVPARRTA
+503 ALSIPSRRTA
-513 TITHMGA
+513 TITHMGG

-528 APFTSEQH
+528 APFTNEQH

-555 AAAASGV
+555 AAGASGV

-585 FTVAQ
+585 FTVSQ
-590 IAHQVWA
+590 IAHQVAA
-597 EGTKRLA
+597 EGTKRL
-604 VVSDDPGKYP
+604 VIVSDDPDKYP
-614 KNYFPAGVTVHHR
+614 ANYFPSGATVHHR
-627 REMDQVQRQ
+627 RDMDALQKE
-636 LRDIKGLTALIYD
+636 LRDIKGLTVLIYD

-684 CSQTSNCVSVQPLE
+684 CSQTSNCVSVQPLD

-719 DGFCPSFVTV
+719 EGFCPSFVTV
-729 HGGKPKRLENTAV
+729 HGGSLKRLKTNAV

-751 PLPTLPQLDVPY
+751 PLPTAHALDKPW

-773 GVITI
+773 GVITV

-785 AHLDGR
+785 AHVDGK
-791 GCSALDFTGLA
+791 GCSTLDFTGLS

-810 HVRIAAKP
+810 HVRIAANP
-818 EDIASVRITSGGAD
+818 EELSTVRIANGGAD

-838 IVVAASE
+838 MVVSAGA
-845 TALNRVDRG
+845 TALSRVDRG
-854 ATRAFVNADL
+854 VTRAFVNADM

-874 DLDFEMGAM
+874 DIDFEIGAM

-895 LEIIDATAIA
+895 LEIIDATGIA
-905 ATLMGDSIATNSF
+905 ATLMGDSIATNPF
-918 MLGFAFQKGAV
+918 MLGFAFQKGAI

-963 ISRVRSVTQFK
+963 MSRVRSVIQFK
-974 ARAASPTRA
+974 TRA
-983 LDEIINLRAKFLS
+983 GASSKTIDEQIAIRSDFLTN
-996 DYQDQAYADR
+996 YQDKAYADR
-1006 YLAAVDKVRKAETAA
+1006 YLNAVETVRKAEAA
-1021 SLSSS
+1021 AAPSST
-1026 ELSEAVAKNLFKL
+1026 ELTEAVVKNLFKL

-1056 FAKKL
+1056 FAKKV
-1061 SEKFDGEFS
+1061 SDKFDGDYQ
-1070 LKFYLAAPIFARR
+1070 LKFYLAPPIFAKR
-1083 DKATG
+1083 DRSG
-1088 RLQKKEFGGWMIH
+1088 RLMKKEYGGWMLGV
-1101 AFRLLARLKGLRGT
+1101 FRLLAKLKGLRGT
-1115 PYDPFG
+1115 SFDLFG
-1121 RTTERK
+1121 RTEERK
-1127 AERKLIEDYL
+1127 MEHRLVEDYF
-1137 AMIEQRMA
+1137 AMIDRRIA
-1145 VMKAEQIPLLSRLA
+1145 NLKPAQIPLLVKLA
-1159 RIPETIRGYGHIKEE
+1159 RLPETIRGYGHIKDE
-1174 NITKAKAEKT
+1174 NAKKAAAEKT
-1184 RLEAEL
+1184 RLEADLE
-1190 DNSRFAAAAE
+1190 NSRFAAAAE

>member
-1 MLGRSAVSA
+1 M
-10 ILTLLAHAFH
+10 TLL
-20 SSLAPARQGFS
+20 
-31 LRSAQEDFTEWKMT
+31 
-45 LMQVGLDDK
+45 QVGLDDK
-54 YRVDAKRIYLSGV
+54 YRVESRRIYLSGV
-67 QALARLPMLQ
+67 QALVRLPMLQ

-101 MYDHTLWRAK
+101 MYDHALWRAK
-111 SFLQA
+111 SYLAQ
-116 HDIAFVPG
+116 HDIEFAPG
-124 LNEDLAATAVWGSQQ
+124 LNEELAATAVWGSQQ

-173 SAGTSQHGG
+173 SAGTSRNGG

-208 ALIPIINPAT
+208 ALMPIINPAT
-218 LQDYLDLGI
+218 LQDYLDLGLL
-227 YGFALSRYSGCWVGF
+227 GFALSRFSGCWVGF
-242 KAIGET
+242 KAISET
-248 VESSASIY
+248 VESSASVD
-256 SDHARVEIVL
+256 SDPSRIKVVRPA
-266 PTDFEMPPGGLN
+266 DFEMPPDGLN

-283 PPLEAEKR
+283 PPLEAERR
-291 LFGPKMAAIGAFA
+291 LFGPKMAAVAAFA
-304 RANKLDRI
+304 RANAFDRI
-312 VLDGKPARLGIIA
+312 VLDGQPTRLGIIA
-325 TGKAYLDLRQALAD
+325 TGKAYLDLRQAMAD

-344 RDAEALG
+344 RDAEQLG

-364 EHGAKRFAEGLQ
+364 ESGAKRFAEGLQ

-389 DQLKR
+389 DQLVR
-394 ILYNV
+394 ILYNT
-399 DAWKRP
+399 DAAKRP

-410 LDEDGAPLLP
+410 QDEAGAPLLP
-420 SEGELTPTIVASA
+420 SEGELNPTLVASA

-441 GHQSPALEQRL
+441 GHHSPVLEQRL
-452 ARLEAFE
+452 ARLESFE
-459 RPAEGHAPISLQR
+459 HPINAQAPIALQR

-481 HNTSTKL
+481 HNTSTRI

-503 ALYVPARRTA
+503 VLYVPARRTA
-513 TITHMGA
+513 TISHMGA
-520 EGANWIGQ
+520 EGVSWIGQ

-597 EGTKRLA
+597 EGSRRLA
-604 VVSDDPGKYP
+604 IVTDDPEKYP
-614 KNYFPAGVTVHHR
+614 EGNYFPQGATVHHR
-627 REMDQVQRQ
+627 RDLDAVQRE
-636 LRDIKGLTALIYD
+636 LRDIKGLTVLIYD

-663 LYPDPPKRVFINDLV
+663 LYPDPPKRVFINELV

-684 CSQTSNCVSVQPLE
+684 CSVASNCVSVQPLD

-719 DGFCPSFVTV
+719 EGFCPSFVTV
-729 HGGKPKRLENTAV
+729 QGGTLKRIKTDAV

-751 PLPTLPQLDVPY
+751 PLPPTRALDAPY

-810 HVRIAAKP
+810 HVRIAPRP
-818 EDIASVRITSGGAD
+818 EDLATVRITSGGAD

-838 IVVAASE
+838 IVVSASAP
-845 TALNRVDRG
+845 ALSRVERG
-854 ATRAFVNADL
+854 VTRAFVNADL

-874 DLDFEMGAM
+874 DIDFEETAM
-883 QTTLR
+883 QASLR

-895 LEIIDATAIA
+895 LDIIDATGIA
-905 ATLMGDSIATNSF
+905 ATLMGDSIATNAF
-918 MLGFAFQKGAV
+918 MLGFAFQKGAI
-929 PLSLEALLRAIEING
+929 PLSLDAILRAIEING
-944 AAIEMNKQAFTWG
+944 AAIEMNKQALTWG

-963 ISRVRSVTQFK
+963 MARVRSVLQFRS
-974 ARAASPTRA
+974 RAASTTKTLDDVIATRA
-983 LDEIINLRAKFLS
+983 DFLTN
-996 DYQDQAYADR
+996 YQNKAYAER
-1006 YLAAVDKVRKAETAA
+1006 YLAIVTKVKTAETAVA
-1021 SLSSS
+1021 PGAS
-1026 ELSEAVAKNLFKL
+1026 ELTEAVAKNLFKL

-1044 EYEVARLYTDGS
+1044 EYEVARLYADGS

-1070 LKFYLAAPIFARR
+1070 LNFHLAPPIFAAR
-1083 DKATG
+1083 DKVTG
-1088 RLQKKEFGGWMIH
+1088 HLRKKQYGPWMMRAFGV
-1101 AFRLLARLKGLRGT
+1101 LARLKFLRGT
-1115 PYDPFG
+1115 GLDPFG
-1121 RTTERK
+1121 RSAERQTERQ
-1127 AERKLIEDYL
+1127 LIDDYL
-1137 AMIEQRMA
+1137 AMLDARLATLKPEQLG
-1145 VMKAEQIPLLSRLA
+1145 LLTRLA
-1159 RIPETIRGYGHIKEE
+1159 RIPESIRGFGHVKEE
-1174 NITKAKAEKT
+1174 NVRKT
-1184 RLEAEL
+1184 LVERARLEAEL
-1190 DNSRFAAAAE
+1190 DNSRFAVAAE